1 MAVTGEG
8 SLKITESRLC
18 HNGKCN
24 IFCAFRNINMT
35 RYLCDAHKNENANKS
50 TRGKD

>member
-18 HNGKCN
+18 HNGKFN
-24 IFCAFRNINMT
+24 IFCAFRNITMT
-35 RYLCDAHKNENANKS
+35 RHLYDAHENENASKS
-50 TRGKD
+50 DRGKD